1 MELYVFIGGESLKRF
16 RTLMWNIFHKGD
28 MLLLIL
34 CVIATVFGIVMI
46 SAVMGEEGSSRNMSI
61 QIGTLGVGVLLYL
74 FFTAFDIEILSG
86 QRTLLFLFNFFFIGL
101 LLVFGIEGDS
111 GNKSWLDIPVVPFN
125 IQPAEVC
132 KITYIILLAKTMSVN
147 QTRVSSLATFGKLLF
162 HALAIT
168 GFNMILSRDLGVSLI
183 YLAIFL
189 AMTFLGGTKFRW
201 ILLLFLFSALISP
214 LLWEYGLADYQKLR
228 IRALFDDSIDPTGWG
243 VLWQTTMNRKT
254 LRAGGLTGLGLFNGK
269 YSDSDLPA
277 RHTDS
282 IFSAVGEQLG
292 FLGCL
297 FVLLIL
303 LAIVARIFYI
313 AMKTED
319 YTNRLICI
327 GVASM
332 VLFQIMINVGVC
344 LGMVPVI
351 GLALPFISYG
361 GSSILTSF
369 IAMGIVSGIKMHPAP
384 SMSARYIRS
393 Y

>member
-1 MELYVFIGGESLKRF
+1 MKRF
-16 RTLMWNIFHKGD
+16 RKLMWDIFHKGD
-28 MLLLIL
+28 MVLLIL
-34 CVIATVFGIVMI
+34 CIIATIFGIVMI
-46 SAVMGEEGSSRNMSI
+46 SAVRGEDSSSRNMTI
-61 QIGTLGVGVLLYL
+61 QIGTLIGGVLLYF

-101 LLVFGIEGDS
+101 LLIFGVEGDS
-111 GNKSWLDIPVVPFN
+111 GNRSWLQFPFLPFN

-132 KITYIILLAKTMSVN
+132 KISYIILLAKTMSLN
-147 QTRVSSLATFGKLLF
+147 QTRVSSLGTFLKLLF

-168 GFNMILSRDLGVSLI
+168 GFNLVISRDLGVSLI
-183 YLAIFL
+183 YLFIFM
-189 AMTFLGGTKFRW
+189 AMAFLGGTKLRW
-201 ILLLFLFSALISP
+201 LGIFLILVAMASP
-214 LLWEYGLADYQKLR
+214 FLWEYGLAEYQKDR
-228 IRALFDDSIDPTGWG
+228 IMALFDDSIDPSGWG

-254 LRAGGLTGLGLFNGK
+254 LQTGGLTGLGLYNGK

-292 FLGCL
+292 FFGCL

-303 LAIVARIFYI
+303 LAIVARIYYI
-313 AMKTED
+313 AMHTED
-319 YTNRLICI
+319 YTNHLICI

-332 VLFQIMINVGVC
+332 MLFQIMINIGVC

-369 IAMGIVSGIKMHPAP
+369 IAMGIVSGIKMRPAP
-384 SMSARYIRS
+384 SISAHYIRS

>member
-1 MELYVFIGGESLKRF
+1 MKRF
-16 RTLMWNIFHKGD
+16 RNLMWNIFHKGD
-28 MLLLIL
+28 MILLAL
-34 CVIATVFGIVMI
+34 CIIATVFGIVMI
-46 SAVMGEEGSSRNMSI
+46 SAVVGEEGSSRNMTI
-61 QIGTLGVGVLLYL
+61 QIGTLVGGVILYL

-86 QRTLLFLFNFFFIGL
+86 QRTLLFIFNFFFIGL

-111 GNKSWLDIPVVPFN
+111 GNKSWLDLPFLPFN

-132 KITYIILLAKTMSVN
+132 KITYIILLAKTMSLN
-147 QTRVSSLATFGKLLF
+147 QTRITSLGTYLKLAF

-168 GFNMILSRDLGVSLI
+168 GFNLVLSRDLGVSLI
-183 YLAIFL
+183 YIFIFICI
-189 AMTFLGGTKFRW
+189 TFLGGTKLRW
-201 ILLLFLFSALISP
+201 LFASGVLAAMVSP
-214 LLWEYGLADYQKLR
+214 FLWEYGLADYQKDR
-228 IRALFDDSIDPTGWG
+228 IMATFDKSIDPTGWG
-243 VLWQTTMNRKT
+243 VLWQTTMNEKT
-254 LRAGGLTGLGLFNGK
+254 LRTGGLTGLGLFNGK
-269 YSDSDLPA
+269 YSDSSLPA

-292 FLGCL
+292 FLGCI

-303 LAIVARIFYI
+303 LAIVARVFYV

-327 GVASM
+327 GIASM
-332 VLFQIMINVGVC
+332 LLFQIMINVGVC
-344 LGMVPVI
+344 LGLVPVI

-369 IAMGIVSGIKMHPAP
+369 MAMGIVSGIKMHPAP
-384 SMSARYIRS
+384 SISARYIRS